1 LPASLPPPPAQLT
14 LPFAS
19 TYNRA
24 VPKVF
29 RNVLW
34 VCLASAL
41 IFFAG
46 IRSASSQSPAAPP
59 PTGAAAT
66 QTTPPSDVPQNPS
79 APTNPPSPV
88 KQTPVI
94 SITTGAVHLVA
105 TVADRHHNL
114 ITDLEQSDF
123 KVYEDDQPQ
132 KISFFGR
139 ETNLPL
145 RIAVLLD
152 TSNSIRPRLKFEQ
165 EAAIDFLSSVIRR
178 GKDEAFLMTFDNE
191 PEVIQDYTDNVDTL
205 SRAIESQ
212 RAGGGTALRDAIY
225 GATAKL
231 VKAPLPP
238 PPELQIR
245 RVMVVISDGDDNLSD
260 RSKSETL
267 EAVERGEVAIYSI
280 STSTDWLAVDT
291 DQPKKYLKTPGD
303 QVLEEFAEL
312 SGGRVFFP
320 YKLDD
325 LEESFQDIG
334 AELRSQYFVAYA
346 PSNPDFNGRFRKIR
360 VEVDRKGLTVRTRK
374 GYFAVAP
381 GSSPGPAGQ

>member
-1 LPASLPPPPAQLT
+1 MPANSPASPPHHPARLT

-19 TYNRA
+19 TYNQD
-24 VPKVF
+24 VPKGS
-29 RNVLW
+29 RNALW
-34 VCLASAL
+34 VCLAGAL

-46 IRSASSQSPAAPP
+46 IRSASSQTQSPAPPPSSDQTAPPPAAP
-59 PTGAAAT
+59 
-66 QTTPPSDVPQNPS
+66 QNPI
-79 APTNPPSPV
+79 PS
-88 KQTPVI
+88 KQTPII

-114 ITDLEQSDF
+114 VKDLDQNDF
-123 KVYEDDQPQ
+123 KVFEDDQQQ
-132 KISFFGR
+132 KITFFGR

-165 EAAIDFLSSVIRR
+165 EAAIDFLSNVIRR
-178 GKDEAFLMTFDNE
+178 GKDQAFLMTFDNE
-191 PEVIQDYTDNVDTL
+191 PEVIQDYTDNVDVL

-225 GATAKL
+225 LATAKL
-231 VKAPLPP
+231 AKAPLPP
-238 PPELQIR
+238 PPDLQIR

-260 RSKSETL
+260 HSKSETL
-267 EAVERGEVAIYSI
+267 ESVERGEVAIYSI

-291 DQPKKYLKTPGD
+291 DQPKKYMKTPGD
-303 QVLEEFAEL
+303 TVLEEFADL

-320 YKLDD
+320 YKVDD

-334 AELRSQYFVAYA
+334 TELRSQYFVAYA
-346 PSNPDFNGRFRKIR
+346 PTNADFNGRYRKIR
-360 VEVDRKGLTVRTRK
+360 VEVDRKGLIVRTRK
-374 GYFAVAP
+374 GYYAVAP
-381 GSSPGPAGQ
+381 GSTGGSGGQ

>member
-1 LPASLPPPPAQLT
+1 LT

-19 TYNRA
+19 TYNRG
-24 VPKVF
+24 VPKSF
-29 RNVLW
+29 RNALW
-34 VCLASAL
+34 VCLAATL
-41 IFFAG
+41 IFFGSTRA
-46 IRSASSQSPAAPP
+46 ASSQAPAQAPAPP
-59 PTGAAAT
+59 PASTD
-66 QTTPPSDVPQNPS
+66 QTTPPPASAPQNPS
-79 APTNPPSPV
+79 TPTNPPSPI
-88 KQTPVI
+88 KQTPII

-114 ITDLEQSDF
+114 ITDLDEQDF
-123 KVYEDDQPQ
+123 KVYEDNQPQ

-165 EAAIDFLSSVIRR
+165 EAAIDFLSNVIRR
-178 GKDEAFLMTFDNE
+178 GQDQAFLMTFDNE
-191 PEVIQDYTDNVDTL
+191 PEVIQDYTDNVDVL

-225 GATAKL
+225 SATAKL
-231 VKAPLPP
+231 AKAPLPP
-238 PPELQIR
+238 PPELQVR

-267 EAVERGEVAIYSI
+267 EVVERGEVAIYSI
-280 STSTDWLAVDT
+280 STSTDWLAVDNGE
-291 DQPKKYLKTPGD
+291 QPKKYMKTPGD
-303 QVLEEFAEL
+303 QVLEEFADL

-320 YKLDD
+320 YKVDD

-346 PSNPDFNGRFRKIR
+346 PNNPEFDGRYRRIR

-374 GYFAVAP
+374 GYYAVAP
-381 GSSPGPAGQ
+381 SSSGPTGQ

>member
-1 LPASLPPPPAQLT
+1 MT

-19 TYNRA
+19 TYNQG
-24 VPKVF
+24 VPKGL
-29 RNVLW
+29 RNALW
-34 VCLASAL
+34 VSLAGAL
-41 IFFAG
+41 IFFAA
-46 IRSASSQSPAAPP
+46 IRSASPQTPAAAPP
-59 PTGAAAT
+59 ANSAPIQT
-66 QTTPPSDVPQNPS
+66 TTPPPAPGNP
-79 APTNPPSPV
+79 APA
-88 KQTPVI
+88 KQTPII

-114 ITDLEQSDF
+114 ITDLDQTDF
-123 KVYEDDQPQ
+123 KVYEDDLPQ

-165 EAAIDFLSSVIRR
+165 EAAIDFLSNVIRR
-178 GKDEAFLMTFDNE
+178 GTDQAFLMTFDNE
-191 PEVIQDYTDNVDTL
+191 PEVIQDYTDNVDVL

-225 GATAKL
+225 SATAKL
-231 VKAPLPP
+231 AKAPLPP
-238 PPELQIR
+238 PPELQVR

-260 RSKSETL
+260 RSKTETV
-267 EAVERGEVAIYSI
+267 ESVERGEVAIYAI

-303 QVLEEFAEL
+303 QVLEQFAET

-320 YKLDD
+320 YKVDD

-346 PSNPDFNGRFRKIR
+346 PSNPDFNGRYRKIR
-360 VEVDRKGLTVRTRK
+360 VEVDRKGLVVRTRK
-374 GYFAVAP
+374 GYYAVAP
-381 GSSPGPAGQ
+381 GSSARPPGQ

>member
-1 LPASLPPPPAQLT
+1 LT

-19 TYNRA
+19 TYNQD
-24 VPKVF
+24 VPKGS
-29 RNVLW
+29 RNARW
-34 VCLASAL
+34 VCLAGAL
-41 IFFAG
+41 IFFAS
-46 IRSASSQSPAAPP
+46 IRSASSQSQSPTPPPASDQTAPPAA
-59 PTGAAAT
+59 A
-66 QTTPPSDVPQNPS
+66 PQNPPPP
-79 APTNPPSPV
+79 ATPNPS
-88 KQTPVI
+88 KQTPII

-114 ITDLEQSDF
+114 IKDLDQNDF
-123 KVYEDDQPQ
+123 KVFEDDQQQ
-132 KISFFGR
+132 KITFFGR

-165 EAAIDFLSSVIRR
+165 EAAIDFLSNVIRR
-178 GKDEAFLMTFDNE
+178 GKDQAFLMTFDNE

-225 GATAKL
+225 AATAKL
-231 VKAPLPP
+231 GKAPLPP
-238 PPELQIR
+238 PPERQIR

-267 EAVERGEVAIYSI
+267 EVVERGEVAIYSI
-280 STSTDWLAVDT
+280 STSTDWLAVDNGE
-291 DQPKKYLKTPGD
+291 QPKKYMKTPGD
-303 QVLEEFAEL
+303 QVLEEFADL

-320 YKLDD
+320 YKVDD

-346 PSNPDFNGRFRKIR
+346 PNNPEFDGRYRRIR

-374 GYFAVAP
+374 GYYAVAP
-381 GSSPGPAGQ
+381 SSSGPTGQ